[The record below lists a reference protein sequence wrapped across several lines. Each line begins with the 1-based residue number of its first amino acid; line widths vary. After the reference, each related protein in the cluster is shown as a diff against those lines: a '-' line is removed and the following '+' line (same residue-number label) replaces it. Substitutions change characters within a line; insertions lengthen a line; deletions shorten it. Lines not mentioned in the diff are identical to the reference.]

1 VESGTENPLEPSTT
15 YVHTGPSA
23 ANASVQY
30 DDELSVKFYAL
41 PNELV
46 DPGISGTFQHPQDAP
61 VSTDYMYDAQVI
73 LNTSLN
79 AYDNFPSYWTHT
91 PGVFDSHDVSAATI
105 QAPSVVSFTSDVLYA
120 QALPHYQPSGF
131 TSPVTADTTQ
141 SAVTN
146 SPACP
151 HGCEATIGRPSE
163 YRRHM
168 TKHQGRSFN
177 CTQPGCIKSFN
188 RRDKLRDRLDRPTR
202 SLNPEGLVRLQ
213 LPGYRMLSHQAV
225 LAKCEGSSHRLCNR
239 RSHPLLSQS
248 GCSRCLFLV
257 VCLAVITDFSLSCLV
272 PYHCPY

>member
-1 VESGTENPLEPSTT
+1 VESGTENPLEPSAT
-15 YVHTGPSA
+15 YVHTGRSA

-30 DDELSVKFYAL
+30 DDELAVEFYAL

-46 DPGISGTFQHPQDAP
+46 DPGISGTFQHPEDAP
-61 VSTDYMYDAQVI
+61 VSTDYIYDAQVI
-73 LNTSLN
+73 LNTSFN
-79 AYDNFPSYWTHT
+79 AYDSFPSYWIHT
-91 PGVFDSHDVSAATI
+91 SGVFDSHDVSAATI
-105 QAPSVVSFTSDVLYA
+105 QAPSVVSFTGDVLYA

-151 HGCEATIGRPSE
+151 HGCEATFGRPSE

-188 RRDKLRDRLDRPTR
+188 RRDKLRDHLRQAHKITQPGRARAAAAT
-202 SLNPEGLVRLQ
+202 GLQNDVA
-213 LPGYRMLSHQAV
+213 PG
-225 LAKCEGSSHRLCNR
+225 GSG
-239 RSHPLLSQS
+239 QM
-248 GCSRCLFLV
+248 
-257 VCLAVITDFSLSCLV
+257 
-272 PYHCPY
+272 